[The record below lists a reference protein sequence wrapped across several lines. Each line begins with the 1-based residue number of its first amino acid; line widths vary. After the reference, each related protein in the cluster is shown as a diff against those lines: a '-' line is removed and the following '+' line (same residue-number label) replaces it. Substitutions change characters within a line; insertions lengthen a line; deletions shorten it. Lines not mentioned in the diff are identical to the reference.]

1 MKASTK
7 VQLGKIIAKVRKE
20 GFIKTRERRIPGE
33 KIKALEEIATLLRK
47 YRTIGICDLTKT
59 PAKQLHTIRKLL
71 RDRDMVIKVFKNR
84 IFEHALNKADIPNRE
99 EVKKLLIGSNLFIFT
114 NMNAFELKLLLDKV
128 KVPKKAKPG
137 DVAEKEIVISSGDTG
152 LPTGPIMSVFG
163 KLKIPIQVREGRIWV
178 TRDTVVA
185 KPGDKISSELASLLD
200 KLGIEP
206 FEFKLRL
213 KAVYDS
219 GLIIPGEKLVVDVD
233 AIQNDVLKAIQ
244 QALSVAVEVAL
255 PEKQVLELS
264 LSRAYRRAIVMAA
277 ELGFVT
283 KEIVTEVLQIALTKA
298 QLLASLIA
306 PKAPELGIE
315 LAAPKP
321 ATEEAKEEKKEKKEE
336 EEEKKEITEEELGEG
351 LAALFG

>member
-1 MKASTK
+1 MKASTRM
-7 VQLGKIIAKVRKE
+7 QLGKIITKVRKE
-20 GFIKTRERRIPGE
+20 GFIRVRERKIPEE
-33 KIKALEEIATLLRK
+33 KIKALEEIITLLKK

-71 RDRDMVIKVFKNR
+71 RDKDMVIKVFKNR
-84 IFEHALNKADIPNRE
+84 IFEHALNKIDIPNKDE
-99 EVKKLLIGSNLFIFT
+99 IKKLLVGSNLFIFT
-114 NMNAFELKLLLDKV
+114 NMNAFELKLLLDKT
-128 KVPKKAKPG
+128 KVPKKAKPD
-137 DVAEKEIVISSGDTG
+137 DVTEKEIVIPSGDTG

-178 TRDTVVA
+178 AKDTVIA
-185 KPGDKISSELASLLD
+185 KPGDKISPELASLLD

-213 KAVYDS
+213 KAAYDS
-219 GLIIPGEKLVVDVD
+219 GLIIPEEKLVIDVN
-233 AIQNDVLKAIQ
+233 AVQSDVLRAIQ

-264 LSRAYRRAIVMAA
+264 FSRAYRRAIVMAT
-277 ELGFVT
+277 ELGFIT
-283 KEIVTEVLQIALTKA
+283 KDIAEEVLRIALSRA
-298 QLLASLIA
+298 QVLASLIA
-306 PKAPELGIE
+306 PKVPELGIE
-315 LAAPKP
+315 VAAPKP
-321 ATEEAKEEKKEKKEE
+321 AAEEAKEEKKEEEKE